1 MVLLAWD
8 EKTNHQSH
16 LKMRKVCTGE
26 FESTT
31 LHTWFP
37 TTGEPAH
44 VSFIHGFN
52 WPFPTTEEG
61 NTYCL
66 TACCVLTDYLFCT
79 PICNKEAKTVV
90 QAYLKNIYALF
101 GGSKVLISDNGT
113 EFKNSLFAKVCEV
126 LNMTQHFITAYLP
139 NSNLVEHHHSSLK
152 RCIAKFCKKD
162 ASHWDEIIP
171 YACMVQNLFPHTLK
185 GESAMFKMFG

>member
-16 LKMRKVCTGE
+16 LNMWKVCTGE
-26 FESTT
+26 CESTT

-37 TTGEPAH
+37 TTGEPAMYH
-44 VSFIHGFN
+44 LYMDLIG
-52 WPFPTTEEG
+52 PFPTTEEG

-66 TACCVLTDYLFCT
+66 TACCALTDYLFCI

-101 GGSKVLISDNGT
+101 GSSKVLISDNGT
-113 EFKNSLFAKVCEV
+113 EFR
-126 LNMTQHFITAYLP
+126 THYLQ
-139 NSNLVEHHHSSLK
+139 
-152 RCIAKFCKKD
+152 KFVK
-162 ASHWDEIIP
+162 P
-171 YACMVQNLFPHTLK
+171 PT
-185 GESAMFKMFG
+185 